1 MYGGYITSQL
11 RRLGASCD
19 WGRERFTLDAGL
31 SEAVAEA
38 FVRLADEGE
47 GLVCKEIVTHY
58 MCDMCVMC
66 YALLLPLFLHTHTHT
81 LLLSRPL
88 SLPQSSC
95 PSSSVISPGLVYR
108 GAYMV
113 NWSPRLRTAV
123 SDLEVDYSEEPGHLY
138 YFK

>member
-81 LLLSRPL
+81 PCCFPARSPSLNPPARPPL
-88 SLPQSSC
+88 SSRQAWCTVAPTWSIGALAC
-95 PSSSVISPGLVYR
+95 GLQ
-108 GAYMV
+108 
-113 NWSPRLRTAV
+113 
-123 SDLEVDYSEEPGHLY
+123 
-138 YFK
+138 